1 MDQDPRSRPTSSY
14 PDQNTYPGQ
23 NAYSNQNTYPD
34 QNIYANQNTA
44 RRTAGSGGGMQT
56 PEGDTVRDWQ
66 RNTWYGPVPS
76 DVNPFDEPE
85 DAPELRDSR
94 SENVNQHMGE
104 FWNRENTGYQ
114 YTGAKPGAPNM
125 PAGSTPAKN
134 RKARKEISFSAVM
147 KLTGVFLLLLAATWL
162 VLRFAVFTVRDI
174 RIVGN
179 SAVPAD
185 EVIRQSGIRLG
196 DSMLSLKEEDVQRRL
211 EENYYLRFRYLEKNF
226 PSTVVLS
233 VRERELCC
241 WLTYSGIL
249 YCMDKDRM
257 VMYETEDLTER
268 PAELV
273 EVKGLNIRSGCRVGQ
288 TMVLTARLQETI
300 YSELFLEMK
309 VLGCTAQ
316 IEEADLSNPDSLL
329 LVMRN
334 GYTVSLGDSTNIH
347 AKLRAALL
355 VAQELQNMDMQGGT
369 INVNNPESPVYS
381 PSPL

>member
-1 MDQDPRSRPTSSY
+1 MEQDPRSRPSSS
-14 PDQNTYPGQ
+14 
-23 NAYSNQNTYPD
+23 YSNQNTYP
-34 QNIYANQNTA
+34 NQNTT
-44 RRTAGSGGGMQT
+44 RRTAGSGSGMQT
-56 PEGDTVRDWQ
+56 PEGGTVRDWQ

-76 DVNPFDEPE
+76 DINPFDEPE

-114 YTGAKPGAPNM
+114 YTGAQPVSPGT
-125 PAGSTPAKN
+125 PAGKAFAKT
-134 RKARKEISFSAVM
+134 RKPRKEISFSAVM
-147 KLTGVFLLLLAATWL
+147 KLVGVFLLVLLAGFL
-162 VLRFAVFTVRDI
+162 VLRFAVFTVREI

-179 SAVPAD
+179 SAFSAA
-185 EVIRQSGIRLG
+185 EVIRQSGIKLG

-211 EENYYLRFRYLEKNF
+211 EENYNLRFRYLEKNF

-233 VRERELCC
+233 VREREMCC

-257 VMYETEDLTER
+257 VMYETEDLNER

-288 TMVLTARLQETI
+288 TMVLTARLQESI

-309 VLGCTAQ
+309 VLGCTAVIQ
-316 IEEADLSNPDSLL
+316 EADLSNPDSLL
-329 LVMRN
+329 LLTRS
-334 GYTVSLGDSTNIH
+334 GYTVSLGNSANIH

-355 VAQELQNMDMQGGT
+355 VEAELQNMEMQGGT